1 MPDLEGRVMW
11 PFKKRPPGEW
21 RYGPRVGNGHRSYQ
35 HRYWVLAEDLHRHD
49 NPVPPPGGGG
59 IPQKRHR

>member
-1 MPDLEGRVMW
+1 MW

-21 RYGPRVGNGHRSYQ
+21 RYGPRVGNGRRSYQ

-49 NPVPPPGGGG
+49 NPVPPRGGGD
-59 IPQKRHR
+59 RSDVDD